1 MGPKARYLLA
11 SRQERY
17 PMFLNFFNEL
27 REAKVPVTLKEYLM
41 LIEAMDKQVIDME
54 VTDFY
59 YLSRA
64 ALVKDE
70 RNIDKFD
77 KVFGHVFKG
86 LDSMADAVD
95 VTDIPEEW
103 LRKMS
108 EKFLTKEEMDEIEAM
123 GGFEKLMET
132 LQKRLEEQKKR
143 HEGGNKWIGT
153 GGTSPFGANGY
164 NPEGVRIGQ
173 EKSRHRRAVKV
184 WDKREF
190 KNYDDNVE
198 LGTRNIKVAMKRLRK
213 WARKGAPDELD
224 LDSTIRNTARKGYL
238 DIEMRPE
245 KRNAVSV
252 LLLLDVGG
260 SMDPYVRIM
269 EELFSA
275 AKSEI
280 KNLEYYYFHNCP
292 YEGLWKDNRR
302 RMNNRIPTWDVLNKF
317 PSDYKVIVVGD
328 ATMSPYEITYAG
340 GSVEHWNEE
349 AGGIWIQRFVQRFP
363 NLVWLNPVKEGA
375 WEYTG
380 SIKLIREL
388 IGEHRMF
395 ELTLSGLDEA
405 MKELGR

>member
-1 MGPKARYLLA
+1 
-11 SRQERY
+11 
-17 PMFLNFFNEL
+17 MFLNFFNEL

-41 LIEAMDKQVIDME
+41 LMEAMDKQVIDMD

-86 LDSMADAVD
+86 LDSLADAVD

-108 EKFLTKEEMDEIEAM
+108 EKFLSKEEMDEIEAM

-224 LDSTIRNTARKGYL
+224 LDSTIRNTARRGYL

-349 AGGIWIQRFVQRFP
+349 AGGIWLQRFVQRFP

>member
-1 MGPKARYLLA
+1 
-11 SRQERY
+11 
-17 PMFLNFFNEL
+17 MFLNFFNEL
-27 REAKVPVTLKEYLM
+27 RAAKVPVTLKEYLALM
-41 LIEAMDKQVIDME
+41 EAMDKGVIDRDVE
-54 VTDFY
+54 DFY
-59 YLSRA
+59 YLART

-86 LDSMADAVD
+86 LDSLGDAVD
-95 VTDIPEEW
+95 VQDIPEEW
-103 LRKMS
+103 LRKMT
-108 EKFLTKEEMDEIEAM
+108 EKFMSAEEMAEIEAM

-132 LQKRLEEQKKR
+132 LKQRLEEQKKR

-153 GGTSPFGANGY
+153 GGTSPFGADGY

-173 EKSRHRRAVKV
+173 EKSRHRRATKV

-190 KNYDDNVE
+190 KNYDDSVE
-198 LGTRNIKVAMKRLRK
+198 LGTRNIKIALKRLRK
-213 WARKGAPDELD
+213 WARTGAPDELD
-224 LDSTIRNTARKGYL
+224 LDSTIKNTARQGYL

-245 KRNAVSV
+245 RRNTVSV
-252 LLLLDVGG
+252 LLLMDAGG
-260 SMDPYVRIM
+260 SMDPHVKVM

-275 AKSEI
+275 ARAEI

-302 RMNNRIPTWDVLNKF
+302 RRLDVIPTWDVLHKY
-317 PSDYKVIVVGD
+317 PSEYKVIVVGD

-349 AGGIWIQRFVQRFP
+349 PGGLWIQRFVDQFP
-363 NLVWLNPVKEGA
+363 NFAWLNPVKAGA

-380 SIKLIREL
+380 SIQLIREL
-388 IGEHRMF
+388 IGPDRMF
-395 ELTLSGLDEA
+395 EMTLEGLDGA

>member
-1 MGPKARYLLA
+1 
-11 SRQERY
+11 
-17 PMFLNFFNEL
+17 MFLNFFNEL
-27 REAKVPVTLKEYLM
+27 REAKVPVTLKEYLA
-41 LIEAMDKQVIDME
+41 LIEAMEKQVINMDVE
-54 VTDFY
+54 EFY
-59 YLSRA
+59 YLSRT

-77 KVFGHVFKG
+77 KVFSHVFKG
-86 LDSMADAVD
+86 LDSLADAVNVQD
-95 VTDIPEEW
+95 LPEEW

-108 EKFLTKEEMDEIEAM
+108 EKFLTQEEMDQIEAL

-132 LQKRLEEQKKR
+132 LKKRLEEQKKR
-143 HEGGNKWIGT
+143 HQGGNKWIGT
-153 GGTSPFGANGY
+153 EGTSPFGANGY

-190 KNYDDNVE
+190 KNYDDSVE

-213 WARKGAPDELD
+213 WVRTGSPDELD
-224 LDSTIRNTARKGYL
+224 LNQTISNTAKKGYL

-245 KRNAVSV
+245 KRNTVSV

-260 SMDPYVRIM
+260 SMDPYVRVM

-275 AKSEI
+275 ARTEI

-302 RMNNRIPTWDVLNKF
+302 RMNERIPTWDVLNKF
-317 PSDYKVIVVGD
+317 PSDYKVIIVGD

-349 AGGIWIQRFVQRFP
+349 AGGLWIQRFVDRFP
-363 NLVWLNPVKEGA
+363 NLVWLNPTKEGS
-375 WEYTG
+375 WDYTG

-388 IGEHRMF
+388 IGQHRMF
-395 ELTLSGLDEA
+395 ELTLQGLDEA
-405 MKELGR
+405 MKELSR